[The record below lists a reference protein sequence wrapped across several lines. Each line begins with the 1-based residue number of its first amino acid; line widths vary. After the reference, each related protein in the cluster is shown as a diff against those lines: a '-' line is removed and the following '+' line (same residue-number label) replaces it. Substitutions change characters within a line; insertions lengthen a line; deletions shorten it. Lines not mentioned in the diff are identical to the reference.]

1 MQQKPIIARK
11 IETVD
16 GLKEKFLESKTVVV
30 FEYAGLSVANF
41 TQLRSTLRKEN
52 VEVKIYKN
60 NITRRA
66 AELAGFGGLVESLTG
81 ALAVAISYDDVVAP
95 AKIVY
100 EFAKDNKVVAI
111 RSGVIEGSV
120 ADQAALTALATLPS
134 RETLL
139 TQLAAGLLTP
149 IREVTVGL
157 HMLTEQ
163 LEQN

>member
-1 MQQKPIIARK
+1 MQKAIILRK

-16 GLKEKFLESKTVVV
+16 QLKEKFAEAKTVVV
-30 FEYAGLSVANF
+30 FEYAGLNVAKF
-41 TQLRSTLRKEN
+41 TELRTALRKEN

-66 AELAGFGGLVESLTG
+66 AELAGFSGLVDELTG
-81 ALAVAISYDDVVAP
+81 ALAVAISFDDVVAP

-100 EFAKDNKVVAI
+100 DFAKDNKVVAI
-111 RSGVIEGSV
+111 RGGVIEGSV
-120 ADQAALTALATLPS
+120 ADKAAISALATLPS

-139 TQLAAGLLTP
+139 TQLAAGLLSP
-149 IREVTVGL
+149 IKDVTIGL